1 MLGVKLEESSIM
13 VGDDMA
19 VILNTT
25 IPSSAIKK
33 KHQACNYHKVRE
45 SIAAG
50 YIVYKHI
57 RSEDNLADLLTKPL
71 GRAAFERLTSKYLF
85 RNALTTKADSKVG
98 AHGETLKP
106 P

>member
-1 MLGVKLEESSIM
+1 M
-13 VGDDMA
+13 
-19 VILNTT
+19 NTSL
-25 IPSSAIKK
+25 PSSALKK
-33 KHQACNYHKVRE
+33 KHQTCNYHKVRE

-71 GRAAFERLTSKYLF
+71 GKAAFERLTSKYLF
-85 RNALTTKADSKVG
+85 RNALTTKDDSKVD
-98 AHGETLKP
+98 AHSETMKP